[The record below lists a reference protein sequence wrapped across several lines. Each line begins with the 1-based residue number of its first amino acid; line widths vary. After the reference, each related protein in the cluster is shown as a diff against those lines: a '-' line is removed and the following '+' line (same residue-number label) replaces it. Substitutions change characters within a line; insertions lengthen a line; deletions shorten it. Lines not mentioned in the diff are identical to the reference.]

1 MFKCNV
7 NSCNNLFAINNEA
20 QMLRFACIIIII
32 SAELTLI
39 VAERLANLIIDIR
52 GKIIPQR
59 LYSIS
64 FEPLNRF

>member
-32 SAELTLI
+32 SAELTLMI
-39 VAERLANLIIDIR
+39 IGAEGLANLTSAIE
-52 GKIIPQR
+52 GKISPSDLLHIVWTP
-59 LYSIS
+59 
-64 FEPLNRF
+64 